1 MTRSTERHHKHEAPT
16 VSWCAQ
22 LREVGKT
29 KLSALHD
36 RVYRGGRR
44 VLGECAAHRTWWV
57 SGFTAGPLCMNRLY
71 REEDSMKYGNL
82 PGVALVALL
91 IVGGAHGTRHVGRA
105 WEEVALQVPADG
117 APRFVVDDTWPTVP
131 AQWQLGDISSV
142 DVDAQDRVWV
152 LHRPRTL
159 PEHQSSRA
167 APPVIVFDAAGNFV
181 RAWGGP
187 GEGYDWPQREH
198 GIHVDH
204 EGFVWVGGNYC
215 PARQLPRL
223 EPVGDDQLLKFTPLG
238 EFVLQIGE
246 SDRSRG
252 NADTTNLHQPADVAV
267 YAKTNEVFV
276 ADGYGNHRVAV
287 FDADSGDFKRM
298 WGAFGNAPED
308 LDQCPPPSVASVPD
322 GPGPPQ
328 FSILHAIRVSNDG
341 RVYVAD
347 RENRRVQVFTI
358 EGEFLEQVVRGSA
371 PFARNLALS
380 PDPQQQFLYV
390 GGGEEIV
397 VLDRETLGEVTSIRG
412 DAVLGGG
419 HQMATDSQGNIY
431 TAQVG
436 RGLQKLV
443 LVGS

>member
-1 MTRSTERHHKHEAPT
+1 MKH
-16 VSWCAQ
+16 SN
-22 LREVGKT
+22 
-29 KLSALHD
+29 LSGATL
-36 RVYRGGRR
+36 
-44 VLGECAAHRTWWV
+44 T
-57 SGFTAGPLCMNRLY
+57 
-71 REEDSMKYGNL
+71 
-82 PGVALVALL
+82 ALL
-91 IVGGAHGTRHVGRA
+91 IIGGALGTWHVGLARG
-105 WEEVALQVPADG
+105 EVALQVPAG
-117 APRFVVDDTWPTVP
+117 GVPRFVVDDTWPTVP
-131 AQWQLGDISSV
+131 AKWQLGDVSSV

-159 PEHQSSRA
+159 PANQSTRA

-187 GEGYDWPQREH
+187 GDEYDWPQREH

-215 PARQLPRL
+215 PERQLPGL

-238 EFVLQIGE
+238 EFVLQIGQ
-246 SDRSRG
+246 SDQSRG
-252 NADTTNLHQPADVAV
+252 NADTKNLHQPADAAV
-267 YAKTNEVFV
+267 YAKTKELFV

-287 FDADSGDFKRM
+287 FDADSAEFKRM

-308 LDQCPPPSVASVPD
+308 LDQCPPPSLSSVPD
-322 GPGPPQ
+322 GPGPSQ

-347 RENRRVQVFTI
+347 RENRRVQVFTV
-358 EGEFLEQVVRGSA
+358 EGAFLRQVVRRTS

-390 GGGEEIV
+390 GGGAEIV

-412 DAVLGGG
+412 GGVLGGG
-419 HQMATDSQGNIY
+419 HQMATDSKGNIY